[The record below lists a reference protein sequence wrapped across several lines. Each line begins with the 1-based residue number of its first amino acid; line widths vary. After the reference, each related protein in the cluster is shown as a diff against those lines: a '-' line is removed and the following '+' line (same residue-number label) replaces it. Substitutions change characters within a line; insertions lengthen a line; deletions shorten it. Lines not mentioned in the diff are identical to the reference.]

1 MIKRSIIIT
10 TFVLFVCSSQ
20 TLAALDR
27 KEEIEK
33 EMWETTDKDFHVTEV
48 PDKWK
53 NKSAVIIAK
62 LHRFEYRKAVIVAML
77 QDKQYN
83 HFRIKLLDNNAV
95 NKYSE
100 LSYPANLPGNSATA
114 TGLRVY
120 AGFKVIKPD
129 GKEVI
134 VDLKNAVKMEMSGPD
149 GKAGYYK
156 IAIPN
161 LEPGD
166 IIDYYICLENE
177 QQIASPVVFFDP
189 FIYNLPQEYPLMK
202 QKLQF
207 RIQRKCYIN
216 LRSLNGAPK
225 LKMVV
230 DQEND
235 EQYYSLED
243 GDREGIADVK
253 WLYSNRDVPT
263 IKFRATFAGGA
274 AIYREN
280 TFLGLQGE
288 VKSTVLPGEITKFA
302 NSIPLAYLSSK
313 ELTKYMKAN
322 FGSEK
327 DHVVLSTEAYNY
339 LRNDLLDVSQ
349 VRMLNDLGPYSYRE
363 RDFLS
368 YFTSFLKTKK
378 IPHDIVVCVR
388 RDISSMEDVV
398 LENELEFLVRMKK
411 GEEYVYFTN
420 PDIHRTA
427 GSVPSLFQNT
437 EAYALDG
444 LLSPTKRVAKKITI
458 PSTSAKDNHIGT
470 EVTVKAGDLSLATMS
485 VKKTY
490 GGVSKLHAQHEL
502 LDVFD
507 AIDEDKTKKY
517 PEVQIDDL
525 PINNR
530 DVKKYE
536 AAKASYL
543 GDRDKKTLER
553 AKESFQGEYEFAL
566 KDLTNFKVLQTGRYN
581 ESPEMSVTFDMSTDE
596 LIKKTGPNFLV
607 DLGKLIEKQVAIEK
621 DETERP
627 FGIYFDYPRSF
638 SHRIVF
644 EIPVGYEVQGLEK
657 FNIKVE
663 NDAGGFVSTAKQE
676 NGKVIIETHKHYDK
690 YTLPKERWPSVL
702 SFLNAAETLAGQ
714 KILLRKKAGGIGN
727 AGQ

>member
-1 MIKRSIIIT
+1 MKRSILIT
-10 TFVLFVCSSQ
+10 TFVLFAMSWQPLC
-20 TLAALDR
+20 ALDR
-27 KEEIEK
+27 ADEIQK
-33 EMWETTDKDFHVTEV
+33 EMWETSDKDFHVSDIPE
-48 PDKWK
+48 KWK
-53 NKSAVIIAK
+53 NKSAVIIAE

-100 LSYPANLPGNSATA
+100 LSYPANEPGNTAAA

-129 GKEVI
+129 GKEVM

-177 QQIASPVVFFDP
+177 RQIASPVVFFDP

-230 DQEND
+230 DEEND

-243 GDREGIADVK
+243 GDRDGIADVK

-263 IKFRATFAGGA
+263 IKFRATFAAGA
-274 AIYREN
+274 ATYREN

-288 VKSTVLPGEITKFA
+288 VKSTVLPGEIAKFA
-302 NSIPLAYLSSK
+302 NSVPLTYISTK
-313 ELTKYMKAN
+313 ELSKYMKAN
-322 FGSEK
+322 FSSVK
-327 DHVVLSTEAYNY
+327 DHVALSTEAYNF

-349 VRMLNDLGPYSYRE
+349 VRLLNELGPYAYRE

-368 YFTSFLKTKK
+368 MFTSFLKSKK
-378 IPHDIVVCVR
+378 IAHDIVVCVR
-388 RDISSMEDVV
+388 RNLSSLEDVV
-398 LENELEFLVRMKK
+398 LENELEFLVRVRK
-411 GEEYVYFTN
+411 GDEYVYFTN

-427 GSVPSLFQNT
+427 GSIPSLFQST

-444 LLSPTKRVAKKITI
+444 LLSPNKRIAKKITI
-458 PSTSAKDNHIGT
+458 PSTSAGDNHLRT
-470 EVTVKAGDLSLATMS
+470 EITLLAGDFPHASMS
-485 VKKTY
+485 VKKIYKGIT
-490 GGVSKLHAQHEL
+490 KLHAQHGL

-543 GDRDKKTLER
+543 SERDKKRLEN
-553 AKESFQGEYEFAL
+553 AKESFQGEYDFAF
-566 KDLTNFKVLQTGRYN
+566 KDFTSFKVLETGRYN
-581 ESPEMSVTFDMSTDE
+581 ESPEMSVTFDMSTEE

-607 DLGKLIEKQVAIEK
+607 DLGKLVEKQVKIEK
-621 DETERP
+621 EETERP
-627 FGIYFDYPRSF
+627 FGIYFDYPRTF
-638 SHRIVF
+638 SHHIVF
-644 EIPVGYEVQGLEK
+644 EIPDGYEVQGLEK

-676 NGKVIIETHKHYDK
+676 NRKVIIETYKHYDK
-690 YTLPKERWPSVL
+690 FTLPKEEWPSVL
-702 SFLNAAETLAGQ
+702 SFLNAAENFAGQ
-714 KILLRKKAGGIGN
+714 KVLLRKKTG
-727 AGQ
+727 